1 MANNICDLLFME
13 PVFHG
18 KIWGGRKLET
28 MYGYDIPAGP
38 VGECWGISAHPNG
51 DCRIANGPLAG
62 KYLSEVW
69 DAKPEL
75 FGNIAGDRFPLL
87 IKILDATDD
96 LSVQVH
102 PDDAYAGE
110 HENGSLGKT
119 ECWYVIDCD
128 EDASII
134 VGQRAATREELS
146 LAIEEGRWS
155 EVLNE
160 IPIHPGDFFQINAG
174 TVHAIKRGTVILE
187 TQQSSDITY
196 RLYDYDRRQD
206 DGSLRELH
214 IEKSLDVVDYAA
226 AAPKSGAIA
235 APEID
240 GLTHLVECAAYGVDR
255 LHVDGELSYPVASA
269 ARPFVCATVI
279 AGEGTVNGESIVA
292 GTHFLATATC
302 DALNFTG
309 SMTLIVSHI

>member
-1 MANNICDLLFME
+1 MANNTCDLLFME

-226 AAPKSGAIA
+226 VAPKSGEIA